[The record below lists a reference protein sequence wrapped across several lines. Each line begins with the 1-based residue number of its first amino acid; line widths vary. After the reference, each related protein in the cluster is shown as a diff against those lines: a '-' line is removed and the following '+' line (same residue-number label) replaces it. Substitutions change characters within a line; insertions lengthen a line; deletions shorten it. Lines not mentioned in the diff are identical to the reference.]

1 MTIAWKI
8 RKILSTKI
16 RMHSC
21 LASQLRV
28 NKASLRQKKK
38 IERNKRNHLVILKV
52 YDVFKTGN
60 F

>member
-28 NKASLRQKKK
+28 NKASLRQKK